1 MNSKFFH
8 SLYLVSVVAEKE
20 FKDGVRN
27 RWVIAITLMFS
38 LLSIGLSYF
47 GAAASGM
54 VGFTSIST
62 TVVSLASLAVFII
75 PLIALMLSFDAIV
88 GEDESGTLLLLM
100 TYPLSR
106 LQLLLGKFLGHGA
119 IMAVATILGFGSAA
133 LVIAFFSPLTAVS
146 DVVEHF
152 SLFIVSAI
160 LLGWVFVALAYCV
173 SAWVSEKSKAAGIVL
188 VIWMLFVVVFH
199 LALLALLVGYEG
211 RLDERVVSTI
221 ILFNPADAFRLL
233 NLMGFD
239 GRQVAS
245 GVLSVAGGAKVG
257 IMGLMSILFAWVV
270 VPFLISYR
278 LFLKR
283 VV

>member
-27 RWVIAITLMFS
+27 RWVVAITLMFS

-119 IMAVATILGFGSAA
+119 IMAVATVLGFGSAA
-133 LVIAFFSPLTAVS
+133 LVIAVFSPLTAVS

-188 VIWMLFVVVFH
+188 VIWMLFVVVFD